1 MATIAPPL
9 PRVAPTRTRTRA
21 RSQAAGTVIAFLP
34 TDDAAPIAWQRFEGG
49 VPAASGPSL
58 DTLGEAIV
66 DLGTERVVA
75 VAPAAD
81 VTLHW
86 AELPG
91 LATAQARAAA
101 RLMVAEQSLVS
112 GDALHVAVG
121 DETEDGE
128 RPVAAVAT
136 ERMSTWLARLAG
148 AGIDPSAIVAA
159 PLLLPLADEGFTRAA
174 VGGETVYRGRS
185 SGFAD
190 DPVLTPILVEA
201 RPVTPLTGR
210 ALDEAVLAGAETPVL
225 DLRQGAF
232 ARSRRGRLDWALVR
246 RLGWLAL
253 AIAAVS
259 LLIGL
264 VSIMRLSFAAD
275 AAEREAAE
283 IARSALPRGTA
294 AGADPVLALD
304 RALAGERG
312 GGLGFTTT
320 AGVLF
325 GAVQAVPGVE
335 LTGIDFG
342 ADGVMRAALRA
353 PGAPEVEAIIERVE
367 ASGLEATPSPFQ
379 ASEGRVSGELRI
391 ALP

>member
-1 MATIAPPL
+1 MATLAEPLPTIAPP
-9 PRVAPTRTRTRA
+9 RTRA
-21 RSQAAGTVIAFLP
+21 RAAAAGTVLLFLP
-34 TDDAAPIAWQRFEGG
+34 TDDAAPIGWTRYVGG
-49 VPAASGPSL
+49 TPVGSGGSL
-58 DTLGEAIV
+58 DSI
-66 DLGTERVVA
+66 GTATDDIGIDRVVA

-101 RLMVAEQSLVS
+101 RLMVSEQSLVS
-112 GDALHVAVG
+112 GEALHVAVG

-136 ERMSTWLARLAG
+136 ERMVAWLGRLAA
-148 AGIDPSAIVAA
+148 AGIDPAAVIAA
-159 PLLLPLADEGFTRAA
+159 PLMLPLADEGFTRAE
-174 VGGETVYRGRS
+174 VGGETVFRGRS

-201 RPVTPLTGR
+201 RPVTALTGR
-210 ALDEAVLAGAETPVL
+210 ALDDALLAAAATPML

-232 ARSRRGRLDWALVR
+232 ARSRRGRLDWALIR

-259 LLIGL
+259 LAIGL
-264 VSIMRLSFAAD
+264 VATLRLSIAAD

-283 IARSALPRGTA
+283 IAREALPRGTA

-335 LTGIDFG
+335 LTGLDFG

-353 PGAPEVEAIIERVE
+353 PGAPEVEAIIERVQ
-367 ASGLEATPSPFQ
+367 AAGLEATPSPFQ